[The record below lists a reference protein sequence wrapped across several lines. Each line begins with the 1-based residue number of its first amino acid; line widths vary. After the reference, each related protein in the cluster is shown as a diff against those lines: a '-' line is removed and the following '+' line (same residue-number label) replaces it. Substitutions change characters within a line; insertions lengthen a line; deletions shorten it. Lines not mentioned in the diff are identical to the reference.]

1 MGNKSV
7 HIMSMDYIPTGRAFN
22 RLMEETFH
30 EKQIEVIV
38 THDIDTPQN
47 AYSEGYIDTTPH
59 TLWYPGP
66 LDSIFLCDDRHY

>member
-7 HIMSMDYIPTGRAFN
+7 HTVMPIPTGRAFN

-38 THDIDTPQN
+38 TLYMYTLHI
-47 AYSEGYIDTTPH
+47 SEE
-59 TLWYPGP
+59 YPYHSLVSRISGFHI
-66 LDSIFLCDDRHY
+66 SV

>member
-1 MGNKSV
+1 
-7 HIMSMDYIPTGRAFN
+7 MSMDYIPTGRAFN

-38 THDIDTPQN
+38 TLYMYTSQN
-47 AYSEGYIDTTPH
+47 AYSEGCTDTTLH

-66 LDSIFLCDDRHY
+66 LDSIFLCDDRHH